1 MAIELFQTLDG
12 GHRMLEIAYW
22 YRKRS
27 RPVAVITSILTSQ
40 SDLHERT
47 EMTRFKDKTV
57 LITGAASG
65 MGLSATRR
73 FLDEGARVTMLD
85 IDAATLEQVAAKFPP
100 DRVLVQVGDTARQ
113 ETAANAV
120 KATVERFGGLDVLIN
135 NAGIGSEGDITQT
148 SAADFD
154 RVMAVN
160 VSGYFHMAKAALPEL
175 VKTRGAIVMTSSVSG
190 LGGDW
195 EMFAYNTSKGAVS
208 NMVRAMA
215 LDAAKDGVRVNAVNP
230 SFTRTG
236 MTEDMLKDA
245 ELVAKF
251 KERMPLGAPEDPDG
265 VAAAMAFLASDDARL
280 ITGVNLP
287 VDAGLGAS
295 NGQPPQ

>member
-1 MAIELFQTLDG
+1 MNRF
-12 GHRMLEIAYW
+12 
-22 YRKRS
+22 
-27 RPVAVITSILTSQ
+27 
-40 SDLHERT
+40 T
-47 EMTRFKDKTV
+47 EKTV
-57 LITGAASG
+57 LVTGAASG

-73 FLDEGARVTMLD
+73 FIDEGARVVMLD
-85 IDAATLEQVAAKFPP
+85 IDEAGLKAAAGAFPA
-100 DRVLVQVGDTARQ
+100 DRILLQVGDTADQ
-113 ETAANAV
+113 KTATAAV
-120 KATVERFGGLDVLIN
+120 KAAVERFGALHVLIN
-135 NAGIGSEGDITQT
+135 NAGVASEGDIMQT
-148 SAADFD
+148 SEEDFA

-160 VSGYFHMAKAALPEL
+160 VAGYFHMAKAAMPEL

-195 EMFAYNTSKGAVS
+195 KMFAYNTSKGAVS

-230 SFTRTG
+230 SFTKTG

-245 ELVAKF
+245 ELVEKF

-287 VDAGLGAS
+287 VDAGLRAS

>member
-1 MAIELFQTLDG
+1 MN
-12 GHRMLEIAYW
+12 
-22 YRKRS
+22 
-27 RPVAVITSILTSQ
+27 
-40 SDLHERT
+40 
-47 EMTRFKDKTV
+47 RFENKTV

-65 MGLSATRR
+65 MGLAATRR
-73 FLDEGARVTMLD
+73 FLSEGARVAMLD
-85 IDAATLEQVAAKFPP
+85 IDGGKLQEAAAKFPQ
-100 DRVLVQVGDTARQ
+100 DRVLVHVGDTADKQ
-113 ETAANAV
+113 TAIVVV
-120 KATVERFGGLDVLIN
+120 KATVERFGSLDILIN
-135 NAGIGSEGDITQT
+135 NAGVASEGDILKT
-148 SAADFD
+148 SEQDFE

-160 VSGYFHMAKAALPEL
+160 VTGYFHMAKAAMPEL
-175 VKTRGAIVMTSSVSG
+175 VKARGSIVMTSSVSG

-230 SFTRTG
+230 SLTRTG
-236 MTEDMLKDA
+236 MTTDMLKDA

-251 KERMPLGAPEDPDG
+251 RERMPLGTPEDPDG
-265 VAAAMAFLASDDARL
+265 IAAAMAFLASDDARL

-287 VDAGLGAS
+287 VDAGLRAS

>member
-1 MAIELFQTLDG
+1 
-12 GHRMLEIAYW
+12 
-22 YRKRS
+22 
-27 RPVAVITSILTSQ
+27 
-40 SDLHERT
+40 
-47 EMTRFKDKTV
+47 MTRFKDKTV

-85 IDAATLEQVAAKFPP
+85 IDADALKQVASKFPQ
-100 DRVLVQVGDTARQ
+100 DRVLVQVGDTAHQ
-113 ETAANAV
+113 ETATNAV

-135 NAGIGSEGDITQT
+135 NAGIGSEGDIMKT
-148 SAADFD
+148 SEADFD

-160 VSGYFHMAKAALPEL
+160 VSGYFHMAKAAMPEL

-195 EMFAYNTSKGAVS
+195 KMFAYNTSKGAVS

-236 MTEDMLKDA
+236 LTEDMLKDA

-265 VAAAMAFLASDDARL
+265 VAAAMAFLASEDARL